1 MSAAAAI
8 IISVVSEA
16 PCRSPRRGQG
26 GLQLAWP
33 AQGTRPD
40 AHFKAARWDQAPGLL
55 SRSSACDDDEEG
67 AVSSPPAL

>member
-16 PCRSPRRGQG
+16 PCRLPRRGQG

-55 SRSSACDDDEEG
+55 S
-67 AVSSPPAL
+67 